1 MRNHFCIFNYVH
13 FKCIHLIHLIY
24 LIFTFIIIID
34 ITMLNLIIYL
44 GGKS

>member
-1 MRNHFCIFNYVH
+1 MFILNVFICY
-13 FKCIHLIHLIY
+13 IY
-24 LIFTFIIIID
+24 LNLTFIIIID